1 MATNP
6 RTATIT
12 LDDFIAA
19 AEATDERLEF
29 VDGQIVAMT
38 GASIEHGL
46 IAQSVASS
54 MSVQLR
60 GRPCRVLSQGTLVG
74 RAEDENAFAP
84 DVVVYC
90 GEPRRQRVR
99 GTDRLLNP
107 AVIVEVLSPSTADY
121 DHGRKWQSYRSIP
134 SLQEYLL
141 VAQDEPRV
149 ERYARHG
156 EHFWLYGETTG
167 LDGEIQLESL
177 NVTLKLADIYDG
189 VLSAD
194 SGREE

>member
-12 LDDFIAA
+12 LDDFVAA
-19 AEATDERLEF
+19 LEAGDERLEF
-29 VDGQIVAMT
+29 VNGEIVAMT
-38 GASIEHGL
+38 AAPLEHGL
-46 IAQSVASS
+46 IAQSVATS

-60 GRPCRVLSQGTLVG
+60 GRPCRVVSQGTLVG
-74 RAEDENAFAP
+74 RTEDENAFIP
-84 DVVVYC
+84 DVAVYC

-107 AVIVEVLSPSTADY
+107 VVIVEVLSPSTAGY
-121 DHGRKWQSYRSIP
+121 DRGQKWESYRGIP
-134 SLQEYLL
+134 TLQDYLL
-141 VAQDEPRV
+141 VTQDAPRV
-149 ERYARHG
+149 ERFTRHG